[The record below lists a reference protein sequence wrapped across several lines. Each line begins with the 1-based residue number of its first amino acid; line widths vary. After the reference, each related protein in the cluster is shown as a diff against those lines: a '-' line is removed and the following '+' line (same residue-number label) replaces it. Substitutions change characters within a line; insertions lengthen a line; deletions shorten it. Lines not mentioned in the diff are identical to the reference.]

1 MCPNYWESR
10 RANWALGTQHS
21 WEGWKLPTK
30 VRETLLSSALE
41 ALRAEKGAPTRSW
54 ESDLSP
60 DFKKTRLFLS
70 VLKKKKNQIRFPLLE
85 WDLLPQMEGCSSPP
99 PLPAQALTVFN

>member
-1 MCPNYWESR
+1 MCPNYRESR

-70 VLKKKKNQIRFPLLE
+70 VLKKKKIKSGFPYLSGIYFPRWRAALA
-85 WDLLPQMEGCSSPP
+85 LPRYR
-99 PLPAQALTVFN
+99 LRH